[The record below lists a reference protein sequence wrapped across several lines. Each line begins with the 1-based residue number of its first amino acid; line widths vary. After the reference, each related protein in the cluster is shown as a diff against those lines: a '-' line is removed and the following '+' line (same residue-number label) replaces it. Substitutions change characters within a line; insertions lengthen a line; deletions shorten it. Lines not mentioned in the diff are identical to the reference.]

1 MDMSAPRPA
10 GTEPVD
16 LRTEYR
22 IRTVKVAVVV
32 TLLAVGCLTALP
44 FVPGHPR
51 LNGGLFGVLL
61 VLAIGGAMGAALLPW
76 RRLFEAG
83 WGERVLFTWS
93 ALDIVLVTL
102 GSALTGGPRS
112 EVVFFYALTTLFFAA
127 SYPPAGQVGLMAFTC
142 LSYLLMAALWHPAP
156 PLLAV
161 FLRVATMFMVWIM
174 TAFLAT
180 ERDREM
186 VGHVRSRQLAEHRAA
201 LLSAVAR
208 TATAINTLDAELVI
222 EGVTESLITLGFDV
236 ANCAVMDEDGRS
248 YRVTAARG
256 LPADYTDR
264 PQSTDHGMVALVRER
279 RGTVVVEDYA
289 RHPMAVPSLASLGI
303 RVVIAAPVWVGGRLS
318 AVLVGGKTRNADL
331 SSTDSEAFELLA
343 GQVGRALENAGQY
356 QAQRRLTDAAN
367 KASVMDELTGVGN
380 RRWAN
385 TLLRGL
391 RPGDAVV
398 LIDLDHFKDVN
409 DLHGHAYGDETLRGL
424 GTYLHSSVRDQD
436 EVARYGGEEFLV
448 VLRQAGDTAL
458 AATERLL
465 VGWRQREPAATFSA
479 GVALHGPDDTPE
491 KTVGRADA
499 AMYAAKQTGRNR
511 ACEFGRGLED
521 VEI

>member
-1 MDMSAPRPA
+1 MSTPETSADVLTA
-10 GTEPVD
+10 
-16 LRTEYR
+16 YR
-22 IRTVKVAVVV
+22 IRTVRVAVVV
-32 TLLAVGCLTALP
+32 TLLATACLAALP
-44 FVPGHPR
+44 FIPGHPH
-51 LNGGLFGVLL
+51 LNGPLFGVLL
-61 VLAIGGAMGAALLPW
+61 LAAFAGAGLAAVLPW
-76 RRLFEAG
+76 PRLFSAG
-83 WGERVLFTWS
+83 WGDPLMFAWS

-102 GSALTGGPRS
+102 AAALTGGPRS
-112 EVVFFYALTTLFFAA
+112 DVVFFYALTTLFFAA
-127 SYPPAGQVGLMAFTC
+127 SYPPIGQVGLMAFTC
-142 LSYLLMAALWHPAP
+142 VAYVLLWSLWHPQP
-156 PLLAV
+156 PLLPV
-161 FLRVATMFMVWIM
+161 FLRLATLFLVWVM
-174 TAFLAT
+174 TAFLAM

-186 VGHVRSRQLAEHRAA
+186 VGHSRSLHLAEHRAA

-222 EGVTESLITLGFDV
+222 DGVTESLTGLGFDV
-236 ANCAVMDEDGRS
+236 ANCCVLSTDGRS

-279 RGTVVVEDYA
+279 RGTVVVEDYG
-289 RHPMAVPSLASLGI
+289 RHPMAIPSLAVLGV

-318 AVLVGGKTRNADL
+318 AVLVGGKIHSSDL
-331 SSTDSEAFELLA
+331 SPTDAEAFDLLA

-367 KASVMDELTGVGN
+367 RASVIDELTGVGN

-391 RPGDAVV
+391 RPSDAVV

-409 DLHGHAYGDETLRGL
+409 DRHGHARGDETLRRL
-424 GTYLHSSVRDQD
+424 ASFLQARIRDQD
-436 EVARYGGEEFLV
+436 EVARYGGEEFVL

-465 VGWRQREPAATFSA
+465 LAWRELAPVATFSA

-511 ACEFGRGLED
+511 ACEFGVGLDD
-521 VEI
+521 VYPSPNL